1 MNLLDCE
8 WNNQVKIFCNMK
20 LYYFRI
26 AIRSILKNKLFSFI
40 NVIGLSAGITSFLLI
55 LIYVTYEKSY
65 DTFYKDCNRIY
76 RLRYERSSS
85 EGESVKFASCCPP
98 AAIRIRELYPE
109 VEKIARIFR
118 YRATV
123 IFGDIKFYEE
133 KMYFAEPQIFEVFDF
148 KFIAGDP
155 SKGISNANC
164 AFISEAYSKKYFG
177 DANPLGQTITVDKE
191 MSFVITGI
199 FRNIPGNSHL
209 KFDILLSWPNLITHY
224 GPDIESSWG
233 DTGFFTYFVLRPSA
247 NPEEFEEKLK
257 ALVERDFGDELKS
270 YKLTCDLKIQ
280 PLTDIHLKSHFMQEL
295 DVNGNNDTVNF
306 LNIIAFFILIIA
318 WVNYINITTAR
329 SLTRA
334 AEVGL
339 NKVAGATRWQLI
351 GQFSIE
357 TFLVNLAA
365 YVTSLVLILLILPLF
380 CNLTGIS
387 SDFILWKESW
397 FWLTFSVLFVI
408 SIFISGIYPVFVL
421 TSFKTSEVIK
431 GKYVNSKGGIFIR
444 KALVVF
450 QLFMAIC
457 LITCT
462 IFVFRQVRFLQ
473 SRDKGISISNI
484 LVVRAPR
491 VRDASFGSK
500 LLALKEELIK
510 NQVITKF
517 SVGTE
522 VPGRQILW
530 DAGGIFRVGS
540 DQSKN
545 YQIVGIDYDYLELF
559 EAKIIA
565 GRSFDKSF
573 SDSSSLVL
581 NEKATK
587 WMGFGSPDEAVNQMV
602 NYWDKIYTIVGVVKD
617 YCQQSP
623 KEAFEPHIFRFMPHG
638 RDIRGFLIM
647 KFLPGIE
654 TSVLKLVGK
663 KYMEFFPDNPFDYF
677 FLDEYYEQQYKN
689 EKLMG
694 TVFGAFALLSIIV
707 TCLGIFGLTSF
718 LMLQKTKEISM
729 RRVVGSSVSEIIF
742 LFSRDFIRITFI
754 AFLVAVPVCY
764 YWLSEW
770 LKTFEAK
777 MEVSIWNFIIPFV
790 VTLFFTLITIG
801 LIVAKTA
808 SVSPADNLRS
818 E

>member
-1 MNLLDCE
+1 MDLYHF
-8 WNNQVKIFCNMK
+8 KISVRN
-20 LYYFRI
+20 
-26 AIRSILKNKLFSFI
+26 ILKNKLFSLI
-40 NVIGLSAGITSFLLI
+40 NIFGLSVGITAFILI
-55 LIYVTYEKSY
+55 LLYVRYEKSY
-65 DTFYKDCNRIY
+65 DRFYENSNRIF
-76 RLRYERSSS
+76 RLRYERSSA
-85 EGESVKFASCCPP
+85 EGETVKFASCCPP

-123 IFGDIKFYEE
+123 IFGDRKYYEE
-133 KMYFAEPQIFEVFDF
+133 RMYFAEYQIFEVFDF
-148 KFIAGDP
+148 KLIAGDP
-155 SKGISNANC
+155 LKGIAGANC
-164 AFISEAYSKKYFG
+164 AFISETYAKKYFG
-177 DANPLGQTITVDKE
+177 SSDPLGQTITVDKE
-191 MSFVITGI
+191 MSFVITGV
-199 FRNIPGNSHL
+199 FRDIPQNSHL
-209 KFDILLSWPNLITHY
+209 KIDIMLSWPNLITHY

-233 DTGFFTYFVLRPSA
+233 DTGFFTYFILKPNAS
-247 NPEEFEEKLK
+247 PKEFEEKLK
-257 ALVERDFGDELKS
+257 SLVERDFGEVLRS
-270 YKLTCDLKIQ
+270 YKLTCDLKVQ

-295 DVNGNNDTVNF
+295 DANGNNDTVMF

-334 AEVGL
+334 PEVGL
-339 NKVAGATRWQLI
+339 SKVAGATRGQLI
-351 GQFSIE
+351 GQFFIE

-365 YVTSLVLILLILPLF
+365 FITSMVLILILFPLF
-380 CNLTGIS
+380 CNLTGIT
-387 SDFILWKESW
+387 SDYILWKESW
-397 FWLTFSVLFVI
+397 FWLTFSALLVLSVFL
-408 SIFISGIYPVFVL
+408 SGIYPVFVL

-431 GKYVNSKGGIFIR
+431 GKYIHSRGGIFIR
-444 KALVVF
+444 KALLAF
-450 QLFMAIC
+450 QLIMAIS

-462 IFVFRQVRFLQ
+462 IFVFRQVSFLQ

-491 VRDASFGSK
+491 VRDATFGSK
-500 LLALKEELIK
+500 LLALREELIK

-545 YQIVGIDYDYLELF
+545 YQIVGIDYDYLALLD
-559 EAKIIA
+559 AKIIA
-565 GRSFDKSF
+565 GRSFERSF

-587 WMGFGSPDEAVNQMV
+587 WMGFGSPGEAVNQRV

-638 RDIRGFLIM
+638 RDIRGFFLM
-647 KFLPGIE
+647 KIFPGSE
-654 TSVLKLVGK
+654 NSALKLAGE

-677 FLDEYYEQQYKN
+677 FLDEYYRQQYKN
-689 EKLMG
+689 EKLLG
-694 TVFGAFALLSIIV
+694 TTFGAFALLSIIV

-718 LMLQKTKEISM
+718 LMLQKTKEVSM
-729 RRVVGSSVSEIIF
+729 RRVVGSSVFEIIL
-742 LFSRDFIRITFI
+742 LFSRDFIRITFF
-754 AFLVAVPVCY
+754 AFIVAVPVCY

-777 MEVSIWNFIIPFV
+777 MEVSVWNFIIPFV
-790 VTLFFTLITIG
+790 VILFFTLITIG
-801 LIVAKTA
+801 FIVTKTS